1 MSKERYLS
9 DAELLYKA
17 SCLGNSSS
25 EEECY
30 DSDKDKEYHPSE
42 TDSEG
47 KLT

>member
-9 DAELLYKA
+9 ADELYKA
-17 SCLGNSSS
+17 LCLDNSSS

-42 TDSEG
+42 IDSEG